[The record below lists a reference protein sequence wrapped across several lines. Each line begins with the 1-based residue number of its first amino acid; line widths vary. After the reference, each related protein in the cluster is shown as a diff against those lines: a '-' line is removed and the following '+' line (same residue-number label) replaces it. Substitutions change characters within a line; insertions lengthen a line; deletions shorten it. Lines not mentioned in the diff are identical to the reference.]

1 MSLTVFKD
9 DKSATGY
16 EIPSLMDTGAECNV
30 LPVDAYKQ
38 VSGDWHFHFLCA
50 RVKSALI
57 LANGEEHPIE
67 GKDTLFASRKRQKH
81 QIEVNVL
88 KGGGY

>member
-16 EIPSLMDTGAECNV
+16 EIRSLMDTGAECNV

-38 VSGDWHFHFLCA
+38 CKY
-50 RVKSALI
+50 RVTSIFIFCVPESSL
-57 LANGEEHPIE
+57 L
-67 GKDTLFASRKRQKH
+67 
-81 QIEVNVL
+81 
-88 KGGGY
+88 

>member
-16 EIPSLMDTGAECNV
+16 EIRSLMDTGAECNV

-38 VSGDWHFHFLCA
+38 VSGD
-50 RVKSALI
+50 
-57 LANGEEHPIE
+57 
-67 GKDTLFASRKRQKH
+67 
-81 QIEVNVL
+81 
-88 KGGGY
+88 